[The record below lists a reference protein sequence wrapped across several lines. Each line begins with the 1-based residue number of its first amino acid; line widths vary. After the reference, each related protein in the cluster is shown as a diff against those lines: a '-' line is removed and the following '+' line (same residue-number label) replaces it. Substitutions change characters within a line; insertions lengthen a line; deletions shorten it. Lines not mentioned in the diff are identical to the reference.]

1 MTYFAANGQQLG
13 TQQPPQ
19 ASANGLGRSSFPQA
33 SANGMGR
40 YGMIGMMPPQ
50 AQAGIGADMTPS
62 GIPEGPMTAWRDGVF
77 GARRQPEP
85 FGDQLYPPWRDG
97 IFGPS
102 LGQTNGGPTLT
113 FSGDAVTETKA
124 ALNLL
129 VGSYT
134 PTPGTAYDAAT
145 EAAYVTWVEEQTPGY
160 PDKTVLYKMVGS
172 RRFPS
177 ARGIYVLMN
186 AARVAWAASEGDQES
201 YARVESW
208 YPTLWAFNQ
217 AFEGA
222 DYHGSIIVPET
233 STNGQGTV
241 KASTV
246 ALIGVGA
253 IGVGLLA
260 VMLRPKRRR

>member
-1 MTYFAANGQQLG
+1 MTYFAANGQPLG
-13 TQQPPQ
+13 AQQPPQ
-19 ASANGLGRSSFPQA
+19 ASANGMPPQA
-33 SANGMGR
+33 PANGMGR

-50 AQAGIGADMTPS
+50 AQAGLGADMTPS

-77 GARRQPEP
+77 GSRRQPEP

-102 LGQTNGGPTLT
+102 LGQANGNGGPTLT
-113 FSGDAVTETKA
+113 FSGEAVTETKA

-129 VGSYT
+129 VDSYT
-134 PTPGTAYDAAT
+134 VTPGQAYDAET
-145 EAAYVTWVEEQTPGY
+145 EMAYVTWAEEQTPGY
-160 PDKTVLYKMVGS
+160 PDKSVLYKMVGD

-177 ARGIYVLMN
+177 ARGLYVLMN
-186 AARVAWAASEGDQES
+186 GARVAWAASEGDQAS
-201 YARVESW
+201 YDRVASW

-217 AFEGA
+217 EFEGA
-222 DYHGSIIVPET
+222 DYKGSIIVPE
-233 STNGQGTV
+233 SAQNGQGV

-260 VMLRPKRRR
+260 VMLKRR